1 MLLDSKNVFAKIG
14 KRWCQYRRER
24 PGVES
29 STPSP
34 YSSTHSTPTHQR
46 GGNSRHSID
55 SDSRPNNNAINHNGY
70 SDERKQEETTSRSQ
84 QQAIDNANKNSTT
97 NSQNRYYST

>member
-1 MLLDSKNVFAKIG
+1 MLLVSKNVFTKIG

-34 YSSTHSTPTHQR
+34 YSSTNSTPTHQR
-46 GGNSRHSID
+46 GINSRHNID
-55 SDSRPNNNAINHNGY
+55 SDSRPLNNPMNQNGY
-70 SDERKQEETTSRSQ
+70 SGERKHEHEGTPSGSH

-97 NSQNRYYST
+97 NSHNR